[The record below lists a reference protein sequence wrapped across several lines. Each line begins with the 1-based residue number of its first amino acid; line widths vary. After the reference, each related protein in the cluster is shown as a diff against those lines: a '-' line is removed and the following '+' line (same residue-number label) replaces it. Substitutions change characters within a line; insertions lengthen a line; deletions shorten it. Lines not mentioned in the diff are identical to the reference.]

1 MSDPRGVLEGT
12 AGGGNTIDAN
22 TIEFNIADI
31 DSQQLLVKLR
41 TVTIISQSAAFQTTS
56 GATILGLDVH
66 SRSPGSG
73 SDTLDLKTS
82 EGKSE
87 TATIKP
93 NFDDTDRQQIEGLG
107 GVINVIGI
115 ELIRLTGND
124 QNDHFVVNLGR
135 GAATA
140 RVRNSA
146 GFDTDIIT
154 SNVLPNIEFTKLDD
168 FLLKGDEGSS
178 DPKVVTFLTNELE
191 GANQSK
197 SDFHE

>member
-1 MSDPRGVLEGT
+1 MARNDVVRVSDLRGVLEGT

-31 DSQQLLVKLR
+31 DSQQILVDLQDGDDNL
-41 TVTIISQSAAFQTTS
+41 TISGALQTTS
-56 GATILGLDVH
+56 GATILGLDV
-66 SRSPGSG
+66 RGGSPGSG

-124 QNDHFVVNLGR
+124 QNDNLVVNLGR

-146 GFDTDIIT
+146 GFDTDIHHIQRT
-154 SNVLPNIEFTKLDD
+154 AE
-168 FLLKGDEGSS
+168 
-178 DPKVVTFLTNELE
+178 
-191 GANQSK
+191 
-197 SDFHE
+197 H